1 MKGMLKLFASDLR
14 RMTKNAMVVI
24 VVVGLVAI
32 PSLFTWFN
40 VIASWDPFSNTKN
53 LKVAVANT
61 DEGYKS
67 DLVPIKINI
76 GEQVLAA
83 LRENDDLDWVVT
95 SEDDAI
101 SGTETG
107 DYYAAIVLPPDFSA
121 DMMTFYANDAAPTDI
136 VYYTNEKKNALAPK
150 ITGQGADQVSERIN
164 NMFTETLSDVAL
176 NIVSTVADSLQ
187 DGDAQA
193 VLKRLETG
201 AGAAADQLRMA
212 AQTSHLMGTLL
223 DSTSGIVTSS
233 DDLITAAG
241 GTFDEASG
249 AIGQGSAAAD
259 DISGTLD
266 AASQSL
272 SDAIGQTTAGYDAMK
287 SVIDQSLTDGAA
299 AASEQA
305 DRVDALIGPA
315 QQQLTATEQQREAL
329 KEQLKDSTIDEATK
343 TALQAQ
349 IKVLDLAIS
358 AQQAVVDQ
366 LKQLRDDLRKG
377 ADGVTARVQQ
387 LDAQIDTA
395 KQRISDVQSSFDTNL
410 KPRLDQLGTTISQAT
425 SSLSAAGQ
433 DLRAAAADVAGS
445 DSSVTTRLAQAKQT
459 TDEVTQSLEAAA
471 ERFDAVAS
479 ALGSV
484 GDGGDLEAI
493 RQAIG
498 GNADLIAA
506 ALGSPVGLERNAV
519 YPVVSFGAAMAP
531 LYMVLALWVGALLMS
546 VSIRVEVPADAF
558 AGAESLKLHQQ
569 YLGRFGVFALIGL
582 LQSTL
587 LCLGLIFFVQVE
599 AAHPML
605 LMLAG
610 WVTSLVFTLIV
621 YTTVVA
627 FGNAG
632 KALSVL
638 LLVIQISGSGG
649 AYPLQMLPQWFQNI
663 SPFLP
668 ATHAVDALRA
678 AIAGT
683 YGADYWI
690 DLGLLSLFSLAALLL
705 GLVLR
710 KPLIKGNRKLIAAI
724 ESTKLM

>member
-1 MKGMLKLFASDLR
+1 MKGMLKLFASDLQ

-67 DLVPIKINI
+67 DLVPIKVNI

-121 DMMTFYANDAAPTDI
+121 DMMTFYANDATPTDI

-233 DDLITAAG
+233 HDLITAAG
-241 GTFDEASG
+241 GTFDAASG

-259 DISGTLD
+259 DIASTLD
-266 AASQSL
+266 SASQAL
-272 SDAIGQTTAGYDAMK
+272 SDAIGQTASGYDAMR
-287 SVIDQSLTDGAA
+287 SVVDQALTAGAA

-305 DRVDALIGPA
+305 ESVDVLIPK
-315 QQQLTATEQQREAL
+315 EQAKLKKTTDQREAL
-329 KEQLKDSTIDEATK
+329 QEKLDASTDEAEK
-343 TALQAQ
+343 AALQEQ
-349 IKVLDLAIS
+349 IDALDKLITV
-358 AQQAVVDQ
+358 QQALVDQ
-366 LKQLRDDLRKG
+366 LTQLRDDLRGG
-377 ADGVTARVQQ
+377 ADDVTGRVQQ
-387 LDAQIDTA
+387 IDAFIDTA
-395 KQRISDVQSSFDTNL
+395 KQRISDVQTSFDTNL
-410 KPRLDQLGTTISQAT
+410 KPRLDQLGDTISQAT
-425 SSLSAAGQ
+425 ASLQAAGQ
-433 DLRAAAADVAGS
+433 DLRSAAADVAGS
-445 DSSVTTRLAQAKQT
+445 DSSLITRLAQAKQT
-459 TDEVTQSLEAAA
+459 TDQVTASLETAA

-484 GDGGDLEAI
+484 GDDGDLEAI

-531 LYMVLALWVGALLMS
+531 LYTVLALWVGALLMS

-558 AGAESLKLHQQ
+558 DGAESLQLHQQ
-569 YLGRFGVFALIGL
+569 YLGRFGVFAFIGL

-621 YTTVVA
+621 YTAVVA